1 MQIDGGPDG
10 RHREFGGICSMS
22 VHYDIV
28 PAVGTPEI
36 EGTCRQIKK
45 CKQIR
50 EMLVSYDL
58 VTAVGTHAKLYQ
70 DMCVDEQETDNGARL
85 KPQTT

>member
-1 MQIDGGPDG
+1 
-10 RHREFGGICSMS
+10 
-22 VHYDIV
+22 
-28 PAVGTPEI
+28 
-36 EGTCRQIKK
+36 
-45 CKQIR
+45 
-50 EMLVSYDL
+50 MLVSYDL